1 MNMKSKQVALVLS
14 SGGARGLAHI
24 GVIDALLER
33 GYTIHSVAGTSMGA
47 VVGGMYACGKL
58 EDFRKFITSLSRLDV
73 YRLMD
78 IAISKKGLIKGERVF
93 SEMKNF
99 VGEIRIEDLPLPF
112 AAVSADLINHTEVV
126 FKEGDLL
133 SALRA
138 SSAIPSILLPVSL
151 NEALLVDGGIVD
163 PLPIEQVKR
172 APGDLLVAA
181 NVNAPR
187 KEIPVEIETDST
199 YQKFRQQISQRWPGL
214 IGESQKKPIVGGMM
228 DIMSSSFEL
237 MQHQL
242 TQTTLHYHSPDV
254 LVNLP
259 VNLADT
265 FDFHRAA
272 EIIQIGYE
280 AMNKQL
286 DVSEHEQIQ

>member
-1 MNMKSKQVALVLS
+1 MKSKTVALVLS

-24 GVIDALLER
+24 GAIDALVER
-33 GYTIHSVAGTSMGA
+33 GYHIHAISGTSMGS

-99 VGEIRIEDLPLPF
+99 VGDIRIEDLPIPF
-112 AAVSADLINHTEVV
+112 AAVSADLTNHSAVV
-126 FKEGDLL
+126 FTEGDLL

-163 PLPIEQVKR
+163 PLPIEQVQR
-172 APGDLLVAA
+172 IDGDLLVAI

-187 KEIPVEIETDST
+187 EEIQIKQPTESEGT
-199 YQKFRQQISQRWPGL
+199 YYKLRQQIKRHWPSL
-214 IGESQKKPIVGGMM
+214 INENEKKLPVNGMI

-237 MQHQL
+237 MQQQL
-242 TQTTLHYHSPDV
+242 TLTALHYHSPDI

-265 FDFHRAA
+265 FDFHRAS
-272 EIIQIGYE
+272 EIIQTGYE
-280 AMNKQL
+280 AMSKQL
-286 DVSEHEQIQ
+286 DLVNHAKAQ

>member
-1 MNMKSKQVALVLS
+1 MNSKSIALVLS

-24 GVIDALLER
+24 GAIDALVER
-33 GYTIHSVAGTSMGA
+33 GYHIHAIAGTSMGS

-58 EDFRKFITSLSRLDV
+58 EEFRKFITSLSRLDV

-93 SEMKNF
+93 AEMKNF
-99 VGEIRIEDLPLPF
+99 VGDIRIEDLPIPF
-112 AAVSADLINHTEVV
+112 AAVSADLTNHSTVV
-126 FKEGDLL
+126 FTEGDLL

-138 SSAIPSILLPVSL
+138 SSAIPSLLLPVSL
-151 NEALLVDGGIVD
+151 NEALLVDGAIVD
-163 PLPIEQVKR
+163 PLPIEHVKR
-172 APGDLLVAA
+172 TSGDILVAV

-187 KEIPVEIETDST
+187 EEIPVEVEPDST
-199 YQKFRQQISQRWPGL
+199 YQRLRQQILRHWPSL
-214 IGESQKKPIVGGMM
+214 ISENGNKQPAAGMI

-242 TQTTLHYHSPDV
+242 TLTTLQYHSPDI
-254 LVNLP
+254 LVSLP

-265 FDFHRAA
+265 FDFHRAS
-272 EIIQIGYE
+272 EIIQTGYE

-286 DVSEHEQIQ
+286 NKSE

>member
-1 MNMKSKQVALVLS
+1 MKSKQVALVLS
-14 SGGARGLAHI
+14 SGGARGLVHI

-33 GYTIHSVAGTSMGA
+33 DYIIHSIAGTSMGA

-58 EDFRKFITSLSRLDV
+58 EAFRKFITGLSRMDV

-93 SEMKNF
+93 AEMKNF
-99 VGEIRIEDLPLPF
+99 VGEIKIEDLPIPF
-112 AAVSADLINHTEVV
+112 AAVSADLINHSEVV
-126 FKEGDLL
+126 FTEGDLL
-133 SALRA
+133 AALRA
-138 SSAIPSILLPVSL
+138 SSAIPSILLPVSF

-163 PLPIEQVKR
+163 PLPIDQVKR
-172 APGDLLVAA
+172 KGNDILVAI

-187 KEIPVEIETDST
+187 QEPEHQQPSEPEST
-199 YQKFRQQISQRWPGL
+199 YHKLRQQIQKHWPGL
-214 IGESQKKPIVGGMM
+214 ISETEKKPPVGGMI
-228 DIMSSSFEL
+228 DIMNSSFEL

-242 TQTTLHYHSPDV
+242 TITTLHHHSPDV

-265 FDFHRAA
+265 FEFHRAT
-272 EIIQIGYE
+272 ELIQLGYE
-280 AMNKQL
+280 AVSKEL
-286 DVSEHEQIQ
+286 DILEQKQIQ

>member
-1 MNMKSKQVALVLS
+1 MNSKNVALVLS

-24 GVIDALLER
+24 GAIDALVER
-33 GYTIHSVAGTSMGA
+33 GYHISAISGTSMGS

-58 EDFRKFITSLSRLDV
+58 EEFREFITSLSRLDV
-73 YRLMD
+73 YRLID
-78 IAISKKGLIKGERVF
+78 LGISKKGLIKGERVF
-93 SEMKNF
+93 GEMKHF
-99 VGEIRIEDLPLPF
+99 VGDIRIEDLPIPF
-112 AAVSADLINHTEVV
+112 AAVSADLINNIAVV
-126 FKEGDLL
+126 FTEGDLL

-138 SSAIPSILLPVSL
+138 STAIPSLVLPVSI
-151 NEALLVDGGIVD
+151 NEALLVDGAIVD

-172 APGDLLVAA
+172 TPGDLLVAV
-181 NVNAPR
+181 NVNGPR
-187 KEIPVEIETDST
+187 AAIPVEVEPDST
-199 YQKFRQQISQRWPGL
+199 YQRLRQQILRHWPGQSAD
-214 IGESQKKPIVGGMM
+214 IQKKLPVPGMI

-242 TQTTLHYHSPDV
+242 TLTALQYHTPDV

-265 FDFHRAA
+265 FDFYRAA
-272 EIIQIGYE
+272 EIIQEGYE

-286 DVSEHEQIQ
+286 DLLEETDTH

>member
-1 MNMKSKQVALVLS
+1 MESKSVALVLS

-24 GVIDALLER
+24 GAIDALLER
-33 GYTIHSVAGTSMGA
+33 SYQIKAIAGTSMGS

-58 EDFRKFITSLSRLDV
+58 EEFKKFITSLSRLDV

-93 SEMKNF
+93 SEMKSI
-99 VGEIRIEDLPLPF
+99 VGDVRIEDLPIPF
-112 AAVSADLINHTEVV
+112 AAVSADLINHSAVIFT
-126 FKEGDLL
+126 KGDLIA
-133 SALRA
+133 ALRA
-138 SSAIPSILLPVSL
+138 SSAIPSLVLPVSI

-163 PLPIEQVKR
+163 PLPIEHVMR
-172 APGDLLVAA
+172 TSDDLLVAI

-187 KEIPVEIETDST
+187 KNVEIEAEPDSR
-199 YQKFRQQISQRWPGL
+199 YKRLRQQIVQHWPNL
-214 IGESQKKPIVGGMM
+214 LSETQKKLPVGGMI

-237 MQHQL
+237 MQHKL
-242 TQTTLHYHSPDV
+242 TLSTLQYHTPDI
-254 LVNLP
+254 LVSLP

-272 EIIQIGYE
+272 EIIQTGYE
-280 AMNKQL
+280 AMSEQL
-286 DVSEHEQIQ
+286 NEIEVRG

>member
-1 MNMKSKQVALVLS
+1 MKTKNVALVLS

-24 GVIDALLER
+24 GAIDALVER
-33 GYTIHSVAGTSMGA
+33 GYHIQAISGTSMGA

-78 IAISKKGLIKGERVF
+78 IAISKRGLIKGERVF
-93 SEMKNF
+93 AEMKNF
-99 VGEIRIEDLPLPF
+99 VGEILIEDLPIHF
-112 AAVSADLINHTEVV
+112 AAVSADLINHSEVV
-126 FKEGDLL
+126 FTEGDLL

-151 NEALLVDGGIVD
+151 NEALLVDGGIID
-163 PLPIEQVKR
+163 PLPIEQVQR
-172 APGDLLVAA
+172 TDGDIVVAV

-187 KEIPVEIETDST
+187 EEIQIEQST
-199 YQKFRQQISQRWPGL
+199 EPESAYNKLRQQIQKHWPGL
-214 IGESQKKPIVGGMM
+214 LSETQQKLPVGGMI

-242 TQTTLHYHSPDV
+242 TLTTLHYHSPDV

-272 EIIQIGYE
+272 EIIQTGYE
-280 AMNKQL
+280 AMSKQL
-286 DVSEHEQIQ
+286 DILAHK